1 MLERGPAGA
10 SSGRFVRRLN
20 AWLVMISSSLAD
32 PPQQQMRRSATG
44 PVRFRSR
51 WQNTLRRA
59 IGPLGEANN
68 RKPRSNSRPS
78 AIRWGWRGRRFGV
91 VGAAW
96 FTGSRSSW
104 RPDTLPAIGPF
115 AQPGLPT
122 YPLLLRDVVLVR
134 AGNSQRPFMQTL
146 AATIASAGAAADRPV
161 GHAPG
166 RWRQTSRI
174 PTEPAPRPNLRPDL
188 FRVPGLTCLDQALHA
203 VVSASSGCPARP
215 RGRAVTWRTTLI
227 GLTVTPTQPGHS
239 DQPARGGPPAIMGVQ
254 DVVHRDLPRGDGV
267 DRRRAHV
274 SCGAG
279 TPSWYADYETK
290 TSHLSDLQADPARAP
305 DTYGMKAPARRDRLT
320 PETAACVGRAK
331 DAESARRGF
340 RLSSV
345 WGGMPPCA
353 DLIHT
358 RPSEDR

>member
-1 MLERGPAGA
+1 VRPDQSVSGAVGRTRFAGR
-10 SSGRFVRRLN
+10 SGRSVRRTTESRGATLGPPRF
-20 AWLVMISSSLAD
+20 AGDGGAVALGSS
-32 PPQQQMRRSATG
+32 
-44 PVRFRSR
+44 V
-51 WQNTLRRA
+51 
-59 IGPLGEANN
+59 
-68 RKPRSNSRPS
+68 
-78 AIRWGWRGRRFGV
+78 
-91 VGAAW
+91 
-96 FTGSRSSW
+96 
-104 RPDTLPAIGPF
+104 
-115 AQPGLPT
+115 QPGLPAAGPHGGRT
-122 YPLLLRDVVLVR
+122 RCPPSARSPSRDCGPIRCCCASR
-134 AGNSQRPFMQTL
+134 AHSRGPRPFMQTL

-227 GLTVTPTQPGHS
+227 GLTVAPTQPGHS